1 MKEQT
6 YIVNSGECLS
16 TIKALL
22 ILGGEVLIYVY
33 VPREDCL
40 MGEGGGLMMYKYIH
54 VFQIVNNFQVIRV
67 HYPSLFLKCNIIY
80 TYIYKPFG
88 YSSAKYDRLTKGSLL
103 KRAALHIELNCGR

>member
-22 ILGGEVLIYVY
+22 ILGGGEGVLIYVY

-40 MGEGGGLMMYKYIH
+40 MGEGGGLMMYMYIH

-67 HYPSLFLKCNIIY
+67 HYPSLFSKCNIIC

-103 KRAALHIELNCGR
+103 KRAALHTELN